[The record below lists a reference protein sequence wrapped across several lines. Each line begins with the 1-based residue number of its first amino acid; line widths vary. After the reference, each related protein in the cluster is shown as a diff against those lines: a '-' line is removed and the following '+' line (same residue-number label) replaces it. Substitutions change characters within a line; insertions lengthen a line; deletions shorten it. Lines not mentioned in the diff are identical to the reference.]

1 MKTRPNLKGK
11 VAIPTST
18 EYDASMLTGEA
29 TQDATQKSIVKRYEL
44 NSTAFG
50 DLLLSIN
57 ASAGSDESIIIIRP
71 TTSENSEYD
80 AKKT

>member
-29 TQDATQKSIVKRYEL
+29 TQDATQKSAIE
-44 NSTAFG
+44 SM
-50 DLLLSIN
+50 DSILLCLVTFYQLSSVN
-57 ASAGSDESIIIIRP
+57 ASSSAGKVVFAVITGS
-71 TTSENSEYD
+71 TTSKN
-80 AKKT
+80 